1 MSLRPQ
7 FRLPFLSDIPLG
19 ILFALLLFLLVCSA
33 FFSSSETALMM
44 LNRYRLKHL
53 VKEGHRGARRALK
66 LLERPER
73 LIGLILLGNNF
84 VNIFASAIATVIA
97 LRLGGE
103 AAIAV
108 ATGVLTF
115 VVLIYA
121 EVIPKTFAA
130 MHPERI
136 AYPAAAVYTVLL
148 KVLFPVV
155 WVVNKLTSLHL
166 RLIGV
171 KNDGDGNQS
180 LSQDEL
186 RTVVSEATALIPQRH
201 RQMLIGLLDLEKTT
215 VEDIMIP
222 RNEVSGIDL
231 QDPLDDIE
239 DYLENTHFTRLL
251 VFDGSLDNIVGQ
263 IHSRRL
269 LRMAMRHE
277 ITKERIIEQAKP
289 PYYIPEG
296 TSLSKLI
303 NNFQRDRRRIGLVVD
318 EYGDLQGLV
327 TFGNIIE
334 EIVGEFTTTPSSSIS
349 DVNEQEDG
357 SYLVKGSV
365 NLREL
370 VKLTGW
376 KLPTD
381 GPKTLNGLILE
392 HMESIPEPNTSML
405 LSGYPVEI
413 LQTED
418 NMVKVVRFL
427 PKLRKKQK
435 R

>member
-155 WVVNKLTSLHL
+155 WVVNRLTSLHL

>member
-1 MSLRPQ
+1 
-7 FRLPFLSDIPLG
+7 
-19 ILFALLLFLLVCSA
+19 
-33 FFSSSETALMM
+33 
-44 LNRYRLKHL
+44 
-53 VKEGHRGARRALK
+53 
-66 LLERPER
+66 
-73 LIGLILLGNNF
+73 
-84 VNIFASAIATVIA
+84 
-97 LRLGGE
+97 
-103 AAIAV
+103 
-108 ATGVLTF
+108 
-115 VVLIYA
+115 
-121 EVIPKTFAA
+121 

-148 KVLFPVV
+148 KLLFPVV
-155 WVVNKLTSLHL
+155 WVVNRLTSLHL

-186 RTVVSEATALIPQRH
+186 STVVSEATALIPQRH

>member
-1 MSLRPQ
+1 
-7 FRLPFLSDIPLG
+7 
-19 ILFALLLFLLVCSA
+19 
-33 FFSSSETALMM
+33 MM

-53 VKEGHRGARRALK
+53 AKEGHRGARRALK
-66 LLERPER
+66 LLQTPER

-84 VNIFASAIATVIA
+84 VNILASAIATVIA

-103 AAIAV
+103 AAIAA
-108 ATGVLTF
+108 ATGILTF

-130 MHPERI
+130 LHPERI
-136 AYPAAAVYTVLL
+136 AYPAAAVYTLLL
-148 KVLFPVV
+148 KLLFPVV
-155 WVVNKLTSLHL
+155 WLVNRVTAFHL
-166 RLIGV
+166 GMLGV
-171 KNDGDGNQS
+171 KSGGDGEQS

-186 RTVVSEATALIPQRH
+186 RTVVNEATALIPKRH

-263 IHSRRL
+263 IHTRRL

-277 ITKERIIEQAKP
+277 ITKEGITELAKP

-334 EIVGEFTTTPSSSIS
+334 PIVGEFTTTPTASIS
-349 DVNEQEDG
+349 DVNDQADG
-357 SYLVKGSV
+357 SVLVKGSV
-365 NLREL
+365 TLRER

-376 KLPTD
+376 TLPTD

-405 LSGYPVEI
+405 LGGYPVEI

-435 R
+435 K

>member
-1 MSLRPQ
+1 MSE
-7 FRLPFLSDIPLG
+7 LPTG
-19 ILFALLLFLLVCSA
+19 LLFTLLIFLLMCSA

-53 VKEGHRGARRALK
+53 VEEGHRGARRALR
-66 LLERPER
+66 LLETPER

-84 VNIFASAIATVIA
+84 VNILASALATIIA

-103 AAIAV
+103 AMIAA
-108 ATGVLTF
+108 ATGILTF

-136 AYPAAAVYTVLL
+136 AYPAAAVYTLLL
-148 KVLFPVV
+148 KPLFPVV
-155 WVVNKLTSLHL
+155 WLVNRVTTLHL
-166 RLIGV
+166 RMLGV
-171 KNDGDGNQS
+171 RSDNDGQYS

-186 RTVVSEATALIPQRH
+186 RTVVNEATALIPQRH

-239 DYLENTHFTRLL
+239 EYLENTHFTRLL
-251 VFDGSLDNIVGQ
+251 VFDGSLDKIVGQ
-263 IHSRRL
+263 IHARRL
-269 LRMAMRHE
+269 LRLAMRGDL
-277 ITKERIIEQAKP
+277 TKERIIEQVKP

-296 TSLSKLI
+296 TSLSTLI
-303 NNFQRDRRRIGLVVD
+303 KNFQRDRRRIGLVVD

-334 EIVGEFTTTPSSSIS
+334 QIVGEFTTTPTASIS

-357 SYLVKGSV
+357 SFLVKGSANV
-365 NLREL
+365 REL
-370 VKLTGW
+370 VKITGW

-392 HMESIPEPNTSML
+392 HMENIPEPNTSML
-405 LSGYPVEI
+405 LAGYPVEI

-418 NMVKVVRFL
+418 NMVKVVRL
-427 PKLRKKQK
+427 NPKLRKRKSNK
-435 R
+435 G

>member
-1 MSLRPQ
+1 MSLRQ
-7 FRLPFLSDIPLG
+7 QYRLPSLSDIPLG
-19 ILFALLLFLLVCSA
+19 ILFTLLIFLLMCSA

-53 VKEGHRGARRALK
+53 AKEGHKGAGRALK
-66 LLERPER
+66 LLEKPER

-84 VNIFASAIATVIA
+84 VNIFASAIATIIA

-103 AAIAV
+103 TAIAA
-108 ATGVLTF
+108 ATGILTF

-130 MHPERI
+130 IHPERI
-136 AYPAAAVYTVLL
+136 AYPAAAVYTLL
-148 KVLFPVV
+148 LRLLFPVV
-155 WVVNKLTSLHL
+155 WIVNRVTAFHL
-166 RLIGV
+166 GMLGV
-171 KNDGDGNQS
+171 KSDGNGDQS

-186 RTVVSEATALIPQRH
+186 RTVVNEATALIPQRH

-215 VEDIMIP
+215 VEDIMIA
-222 RNEVSGIDL
+222 RNDVSGIDL

-263 IHSRRL
+263 IHTRRL

-277 ITKERIIEQAKP
+277 ITKERIIEQVKP

-296 TSLSKLI
+296 TSLNKLI

-334 EIVGEFTTTPSSSIS
+334 QIVGEFTTTPTASIS

-357 SYLVKGSV
+357 SVLVKGSV

-370 VKLTGW
+370 VRLTGW

-405 LSGYPVEI
+405 LAGYPVEI
-413 LQTED
+413 LQTGD

-435 R
+435 K